1 VYYVFRR
8 RLFFFTLKNKLHL
21 PSFFVLCSFSLSFF
35 FSRKKKSET
44 LYVFVTCRFYVS
56 FLYKYMEDF
65 FGGNCKA
72 LERE

>member
-1 VYYVFRR
+1 
-8 RLFFFTLKNKLHL
+8 
-21 PSFFVLCSFSLSFF
+21 
-35 FSRKKKSET
+35 
-44 LYVFVTCRFYVS
+44 VFVTCRFYVS